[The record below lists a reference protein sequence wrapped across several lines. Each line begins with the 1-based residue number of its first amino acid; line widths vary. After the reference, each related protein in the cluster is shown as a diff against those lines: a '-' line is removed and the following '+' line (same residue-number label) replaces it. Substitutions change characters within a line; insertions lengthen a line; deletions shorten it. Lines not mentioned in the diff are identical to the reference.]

1 MSRLLVAVLALATAY
16 VASLV
21 VLPIEKVEVVGTAH
35 LTKPEVQRLTGLYP
49 GESWLW
55 ATSFK
60 LRALRADPWV
70 KAARIERP
78 ALGVV
83 RVVVTERV
91 PVATLVRGKEERLGL
106 AGDGTVLPGAPRVG
120 PEIQGFGPDRT
131 REALEIVRL
140 FPDATSIHYTPAG
153 FSVNWQGRKLWAPD
167 ARSLRAVA
175 DRARMSAST
184 EYYAYTWGVS
194 LRR

>member
-1 MSRLLVAVLALATAY
+1 MSRLLVVVLALATAY

-21 VLPIEKVEVVGTAH
+21 VLPIERVEVEGITH

-70 KAARIERP
+70 KDARIERP
-78 ALGVV
+78 SLGVV
-83 RVVVTERV
+83 RVRVTERV
-91 PVATLVRGKEERLGL
+91 PVATLVQGGERLGL
-106 AGDGTVLPGAPRVG
+106 AADGTVLPGAPRVG

-131 REALEIVRL
+131 REALEIARL

-184 EYYAYTWGVS
+184 EYYAYAWGVS